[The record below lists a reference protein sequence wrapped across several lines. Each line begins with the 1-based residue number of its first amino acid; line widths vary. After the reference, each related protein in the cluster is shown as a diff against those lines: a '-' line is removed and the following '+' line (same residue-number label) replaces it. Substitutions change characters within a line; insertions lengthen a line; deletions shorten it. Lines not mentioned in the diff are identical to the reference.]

1 MENITNKAPNM
12 IYCVSLHMK
21 NPKRVQTFWFTKR
34 EMAISFAHSLPDNHK
49 VTDYNIYEME
59 ADLATEYDRSVSVG
73 AMVEIE
79 KWQYGQPKPRRD
91 LGFTDPAAAPSAEM
105 KAETD

>member
-1 MENITNKAPNM
+1 
-12 IYCVSLHMK
+12 MK

-34 EMAISFAHSLPDNHK
+34 EMALSFAHSLPFNHK

-59 ADLATEYDRSVSVG
+59 ADLAAEYDRSVTVG

-79 KWQYGQPKPRRD
+79 KWQYGQPKPRID
-91 LGFTDPAAAPSAEM
+91 LNFTGSGKDKPIDASA
-105 KAETD
+105 DSPC